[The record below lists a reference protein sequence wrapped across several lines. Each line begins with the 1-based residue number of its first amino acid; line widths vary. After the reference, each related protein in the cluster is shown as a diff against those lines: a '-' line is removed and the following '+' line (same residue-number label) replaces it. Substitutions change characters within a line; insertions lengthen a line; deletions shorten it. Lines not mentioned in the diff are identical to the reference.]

1 MWGGHVRSRL
11 TGVHGYTGDNPFT
24 GTATGAVKGTWELG
38 VVDYRQI
45 ANEYKGKPC
54 WEYKYDAA
62 AEAPYLFNKATGD
75 LITYEDARSTTA
87 KGKYVLAKN
96 TGGLFSWSSTRTMA
110 TSLMR

>member
-1 MWGGHVRSRL
+1 
-11 TGVHGYTGDNPFT
+11 VHGYTGDNPFT
-24 GTATGAVKGTWELG
+24 GTATGAVKGTWEPG

-45 ANEYKGKPC
+45 ANEYKGKPG

-87 KGKYVLAKN
+87 KGK
-96 TGGLFSWSSTRTMA
+96 
-110 TSLMR
+110 